1 MKITDLLVKRIVLPL
16 KQPFKIALGTNFEY
30 EGVVVQIHTNE
41 GITGIGEAS
50 PSPRITG
57 ETTGTVI
64 DVIENKIKPLLIGK
78 NPLDI
83 EKILDEINSAILYN
97 SSAKCAIDIA
107 LYDILGKHAKL
118 PLYKLLG
125 GFKQKIITSVTIG
138 IKGVKDTVL
147 EARELVAQGAKVIKV
162 KIGLAPV
169 EDIEKIKALRE
180 EIGYDIKIRVDA
192 NQGYEPREAVRVLN
206 KIEQYEIEFAE
217 QPVAYWDIQG
227 LKQVRDSVNIP
238 IMVDESLH
246 SARDAINLIRAN
258 ACDIFNI
265 KLMKSGGIREAS
277 KIANIAESAG
287 IPCMLGCMVET
298 RIGVGAAT
306 HLALALKNIKYADL
320 DGHLFLK
327 EDIVEGGVITEK
339 GIDRVTSEPGIG
351 VKLIKKVF

>member
-30 EGVVVQIHTNE
+30 EGVVIQIHTDE
-41 GITGIGEAS
+41 GIKGIGEAS

-64 DVIENKIKPLLIGK
+64 DVIESKIKPLLIGK

-83 EKILDEINSAILYN
+83 EKILDEINSSILYN

-125 GFKQKIITSVTIG
+125 GFKEEIITSVTIG

-147 EARELVAQGAKVIKV
+147 EARELVSQGAKVLKI

-169 EDIEKIKALRE
+169 EDVEKIKALRE
-180 EIGYDIKIRVDA
+180 EIGQGVKIRVDA
-192 NQGYEPREAVRVLN
+192 NQGYEPREAIQVLN

-227 LKQVRDSVNIP
+227 LKRVRDSVDIP
-238 IMVDESLH
+238 IMVDEGLH
-246 SARDAINLIRAN
+246 SARDAINLIRAD

-265 KLMKSGGIREAS
+265 KLMKSGGIGEAS
-277 KIANIAESAG
+277 KIANIAEGAG

-327 EDIVEGGVITEK
+327 KDVVEGGVITEK
-339 GIDRVTSEPGIG
+339 GVDRVTSEEGIG
-351 VKLIKKVF
+351 VKFINEMF